1 MNEFDK
7 KDKKYGKLLKI
18 SILIMFI
25 LLIIAAII
33 YTKYQNDL
41 LFVVGVLILFVES
54 IFASAIEFL
63 RITNMTKLLLTE
75 YRKDK
80 SLLSGALGII
90 TITITL
96 FFGIIGTSK
105 IAPSEYESAINTLA
119 TTLLGFTP
127 AFLSLIG
134 IHYSN
139 TMQNAY
145 RREDLRNINK
155 PYPIIACKNKAFSNG
170 ENPITHIKIDLQIS
184 NAANNICV
192 PLYIK
197 HNSKQYNLSY
207 SVISNN
213 CPHHNYSNIIFDTG
227 HEISETTLNFIF
239 GCKDA
244 LENIYENEFKL
255 DLLQFENY
263 TLELSEAKLVSKEDH
278 EE

>member
-18 SILIMFI
+18 SIVTMII
-25 LLIIAAII
+25 LLVIDAII

-41 LFVVGVLILFVES
+41 LILVGVLILFVES
-54 IFASAIEFL
+54 IFAGVIEFL
-63 RITNMTKLLLTE
+63 RITNMTNLLLTE

-96 FFGIIGTSK
+96 FLGITGISK

-155 PYPIIACKNKAFSNG
+155 PYPIIVCKNEAFSNG
-170 ENPITHIKIDLQIS
+170 ENPITHIRIDLQIS

-192 PLYIK
+192 PLYIN
-197 HNSKQYNLSY
+197 HNSKHYNLSY

-213 CPHHNYSNIIFDTG
+213 CPHYDYSDIIFDTG

-239 GCKDA
+239 GYKDA

-255 DLLQFENY
+255 DLLQFDNY
-263 TLELSEAKLVSKEDH
+263 TLELSEAKLINKEDH